1 MILFVSDLDGTL
13 IDSCLSIP
21 PESAAGI
28 NTAIARGD
36 AFAVATART
45 PATVGEIL
53 APIPDALP
61 AVVMNGAGI
70 YDFSRK
76 KFVHLCPLRAQEADA
91 ARQALEDLGMS
102 GFLYTVRE
110 DWLFVYYDRLENLS
124 QQMFYDLRKDKPL
137 KTFVQGT
144 PNPGDI
150 PIFYCVIDSEERS
163 ARLAQRLEGISGM
176 VFHRYRD
183 SYQEDTWYVE
193 IYDASASK
201 AAGIQWLQ
209 EKYGGEKTVC
219 FGDNRNDL
227 AMFAVADECY
237 AVANAVPELKAA
249 ATAVLADESLAAV
262 GRFIGAYPDGVRG
275 GAEFI

>member
-1 MILFVSDLDGTL
+1 MTLFISDLDGTL
-13 IDSCLSIP
+13 IDSRLFIP
-21 PESAAGI
+21 TESAAGI
-28 NTAIARGD
+28 NAAIARGD

-45 PATVGEIL
+45 PATAGEIL
-53 APIPDALP
+53 APITGALP

-70 YDFSRK
+70 YDFSRRA
-76 KFVHLCPLRAQEADA
+76 FVRLCPLREREADA
-91 ARQALEDLGMS
+91 ARQALDSLGMS

-110 DWLFVYYDRLENLS
+110 GRLFVYNDRLENLS

-144 PNPGDI
+144 PGPEDT
-150 PIFYCVIDSEERS
+150 PIFYCVIDSGERT
-163 ARLAQRLEGISGM
+163 ARLAQRLQDISGM

-201 AAGIQWLQ
+201 AAGIQWLR
-209 EKYGGEKTVC
+209 ETYGGDKTVC

-227 AMFAVADECY
+227 AMFAAADECY
-237 AVANAVPELKAA
+237 AVATAVPELKEA
-249 ATAVLADESLAAV
+249 ATAVLADASLSAV
-262 GRFIGAYPDGVRG
+262 GRFIARYSQTR
-275 GAEFI
+275 EFPG